1 TLGSVLVVYG
11 ARLWRI
17 VRGVAG
23 RRPEDLRTAG
33 LLVLGTVPAG
43 VIGALF
49 HHQVE
54 AAATSLVLVGTGFIL
69 TGFMNWSTRR
79 LGGRA
84 PARRRLRPGL
94 RERDLEHP
102 VPRGAA
108 PARAFLR
115 VRPLLLD
122 GRRAHDP
129 VRAVA
134 LTLDGVPAGE
144 LAGRWHVPRCD
155 LHPRLGSALDAIH
168 ALAAQ
173 GAPPG
178 TTVIAEEQTAG
189 RGRDGRTWHS
199 PAGGVWLGML
209 LKPARSELA
218 AVAIRAGLAVA
229 DAVDALLGRPET
241 RLKWPNDALLG
252 DRKLAGI
259 LCEGRWQ
266 GNTPQWL
273 ALGVGVNVRNAIPA
287 SLRSP

>member
-1 TLGSVLVVYG
+1 
-11 ARLWRI
+11 
-17 VRGVAG
+17 
-23 RRPEDLRTAG
+23 
-33 LLVLGTVPAG
+33 
-43 VIGALF
+43 
-49 HHQVE
+49 
-54 AAATSLVLVGTGFIL
+54 
-69 TGFMNWSTRR
+69 
-79 LGGRA
+79 
-84 PARRRLRPGL
+84 
-94 RERDLEHP
+94 
-102 VPRGAA
+102 
-108 PARAFLR
+108 
-115 VRPLLLD
+115 
-122 GRRAHDP
+122 
-129 VRAVA
+129 VA

-218 AVAIRAGLAVA
+218 AVAIRAGLALA

-287 SLRSP
+287 AVARGAVALVEWLPAVRRIDLLDGLVPALARTASGGGAGLSPVECAAFAARDWLRGRQLRTPAVGRADGVRADGALLVDSGGITVAVHEGHVELA